1 MEENPYNV
9 AFIRHVPY
17 YSHRE
22 NTDKKKSYVCNR
34 EGKSEL
40 YYWNLSIRGQEGK

>member
-22 NTDKKKSYVCNR
+22 NTDKKKNHMYVTGR
-34 EGKSEL
+34 ERANFTIG
-40 YYWNLSIRGQEGK
+40 I